1 MCAAPVGL
9 ALALSLMGC
18 AKASPGALEVGAPAS
33 EPPASETVG
42 GVSSTAPTSTTMKTE
57 IATTTA
63 TSEPPLP
70 TGPVESIPLP
80 KPGEIPAGKVG
91 SNNTHPPYTGPAV
104 GTEEFIAQLA
114 AKAARQDAQPNTAAR
129 VSRDGITISIAQY
142 RPTAGAT
149 VTEADEEK
157 MLDEYEDDLAR
168 KRSGEG

>member
-1 MCAAPVGL
+1 MRAVSVGL
-9 ALALSLMGC
+9 GLVLSVTAC
-18 AKASPGALEVGAPAS
+18 ADTGPGKLVVGAPAS
-33 EPPASETVG
+33 EPEASEPAS
-42 GVSSTAPTSTTMKTE
+42 GVSSTSSISTTVKPE
-57 IATTTA
+57 IVTTTA
-63 TSEPPLP
+63 ESEPPLP

-91 SNNTHPPYTGPAV
+91 SDNTHPPYTGPAV
-104 GTEEFIAQLA
+104 GTEEFKIQLA
-114 AKAARQDAQPNTAAR
+114 AKAAKKDAQRNTAAR
-129 VSRDGITISIAQY
+129 VSRNGITIVIAQY